1 MALSLGQLLGGAG
14 RVSAGMRQAEEAERV
29 ARENQLKIEEQNRL
43 AAMKARISQQQFPSL
58 EPMAAA
64 APQMPQ
70 FQFQQMPQ
78 RQMPVPAAPTPTAMP
93 EYTKEDLAPGR
104 TEIVSQPV
112 TMTGPAP
119 AVVPTLQGVSPQQV
133 SNAQQNYAL
142 RAMQLRDAIVG
153 LERLRGREGVPE
165 RMLKNQ
171 EELVARQQQQL
182 QFAQEGLSRLVP
194 TAQPQPVAPQPVVS
208 TTPTAPE
215 TVVTPAVQAQR
226 DQEAARIRAQEL
238 GTVERADAELR
249 TIEAELKRTKE
260 ATSKQILQ
268 QQRDMVK
275 AARDVLAAAPA
286 AAPATVAAPTPA
298 PAAVAPQATL
308 APVAQNVANAV
319 LNSTAQL
326 LQTNPAQ
333 LSQAMQDTQAYAAQ
347 QRELMTRQ
355 RNDAARLAQIYMQS
369 GTADGIT
376 QGRQLM
382 SAVGQADLALQQFD
396 KQMRESMIYMQ
407 GMQGLQEFAATNNPA
422 RLSGIWSYYS
432 AAPVGVQPR
441 SDGRFDLFFDG
452 QLSEEGLSK
461 AQIQERAQ
469 LAMFQSARDAVAKSA
484 ALVNELALK
493 QRYSDAQINAVKDI
507 WLAVINGQAKIAEE
521 LAKAN
526 NGKLTTNT
534 ATGQTFY
541 QKGNDIF
548 ILSNQ
553 GIEVPG
559 VGTVQQV
566 QAQPVQFPGR

>member
-1 MALSLGQLLGGAG
+1 MALNLGQLLGGAG
-14 RVSAGMRQAEEAERV
+14 VVATRMRQAEEAERV
-29 ARENQLKIEEQNRL
+29 ARQNQLNIEEQNRQAL
-43 AAMKARISQQQFPSL
+43 DQMRRAQEQDPRFAPIPSG
-58 EPMAAA
+58 
-64 APQMPQ
+64 MPQ
-70 FQFQQMPQ
+70 YQPIQFQQMPQ
-78 RQMPVPAAPTPTAMP
+78 RQMPVPAAPAPTAMP
-93 EYTKEDLAPGR
+93 EYTVEDLAPGR
-104 TEIVSQPV
+104 TEVVSQPV

-249 TIEAELKRTKE
+249 SIEAELKRTKE

-286 AAPATVAAPTPA
+286 AAPAAVAAPTPA

-319 LNSTAQL
+319 LNATPRL
-326 LQTNPAQ
+326 LQVDPAR
-333 LSQAMQDTQAYAAQ
+333 LSQAMQETQESLRQ
-347 QRELMTRQ
+347 QREIMVQQ
-355 RNDAARLAQIYMQS
+355 RNSLARMAQLGMQS
-369 GTADGIT
+369 GTAAG
-376 QGRQLM
+376 QRQAQEQLALV
-382 SAVGQADLALQQFD
+382 SQADLALRQFD
-396 KQMRESMIYMQ
+396 LQTRQAMIYMQ
-407 GMQGLQEFAATNNPA
+407 GMEGLQIFAQTNNPA
-422 RLSGIWSYYS
+422 ALAGVWSYFS
-432 AAPVGVQPR
+432 KVPIGVQPR
-441 SDGRFDLFFDG
+441 SDGQFDLFVDG
-452 QLSEEGLSK
+452 QLSEEGLTK
-461 AQIQERAQ
+461 EQVQERAQ

-484 ALVNELALK
+484 ELRNTLALK
-493 QRYSDAQINAVKDI
+493 RQFSDAQINAMKDI
-507 WLAVINGQAKIAEE
+507 WVALINQQGRLSEVQLQNMKETVTAVEGGVIYKTPQGLVYISP
-521 LAKAN
+521 
-526 NGKLTTNT
+526 
-534 ATGQTFY
+534 TG
-541 QKGNDIF
+541 GM
-548 ILSNQ
+548 
-553 GIEVPG
+553 EPVPG
-559 VGTVQQV
+559 GGQQRIMNV
-566 QAQPVQFPGR
+566 TPVVIPGR

>member
-1 MALSLGQLLGGAG
+1 MALNLGQLLGGAG
-14 RVSAGMRQAEEAERV
+14 VVATRMRQAEEAERV

-78 RQMPVPAAPTPTAMP
+78 RQMPVPTAPTPTAMP
-93 EYTKEDLAPGR
+93 EYTMEDLAPGR
-104 TEIVSQPV
+104 TGVVSQPV

-249 TIEAELKRTKE
+249 SIEAELKRTKE

-268 QQRDMVK
+268 QQRDMVR

-286 AAPATVAAPTPA
+286 AAPAAPTPA

-308 APVAQNVANAV
+308 AAVAQYVANAV
-319 LNSTAQL
+319 LNSTAQF
-326 LQTNPAQ
+326 LQTDPTR
-333 LSQAMQDTQAYAAQ
+333 LSQAMQDTQTYAAQ

-369 GTADGIT
+369 GTAEGIT

-382 SAVGQADLALQQFD
+382 AAVGQADLGLQQFD

-452 QLSEEGLSK
+452 QLSAEGLTK
-461 AQIQERAQ
+461 EQVQERAQ

-484 ALVNELALK
+484 ALANELALK